1 MFDIGFWELITI
13 ALIVLFFVRPENL
26 PKFTN
31 DAGKFLGKLRKF
43 IFTAKK
49 EIEKELKIK
58 EIDNLQ
64 DSINQV
70 DKLMHDAPDRKIPA
84 KNRDKKN

>member
-1 MFDIGFWELITI
+1 M
-13 ALIVLFFVRPENL
+13 
-26 PKFTN
+26 
-31 DAGKFLGKLRKF
+31 
-43 IFTAKK
+43 
-49 EIEKELKIK
+49 KIK